1 MTQQSVKSENSNT
14 NDVLGQPLE
23 LPCGVV
29 LKNRLTKTAMSDSLA
44 DGEGDSTEAQARLYE
59 RWAEGGVALAI
70 IGEVQIMPDY
80 PEKPGNLVLGPQS
93 NLEALRNLANR
104 TVSNGAHLWPQL
116 GHGGAL
122 SHAPLSYPKGPSA
135 MDVPGLKCGALSVE
149 EIEALPA
156 IYAKAATLAK
166 EVGFP
171 GVQIHAGHGF
181 LLGQFLSPLFNKRTD
196 MYGGSIEARAR
207 IYPMVIEAVRKA
219 VGPEYPISIKFN
231 STDNLDG
238 GLVEDESYE
247 VVRMLNDTSID
258 LFDISGGTYF
268 PGAKASSDAPSSGGP
283 YFIDFARRARGATR
297 KPLQL
302 TGGFETRDHAIE
314 AVESG
319 AVDMCGLARA
329 NVLMPDLA
337 NSWLFGDG
345 RNPEFPVFDSPPQG
359 GVTAWYTMR
368 ISALGNDADDDFS
381 MGPREAMQ
389 IYNERDAERAIRWK
403 KKFQLAPPLEHQK

>member
-1 MTQQSVKSENSNT
+1 MTETTNEPSHDILRQS
-14 NDVLGQPLE
+14 LE

-29 LKNRLTKTAMSDSLA
+29 LKNRITKTAMSDSLA

-93 NLEALRNLANR
+93 DRTALKNLIDRTLAHG
-104 TVSNGAHLWPQL
+104 TQLWPQL
-116 GHGGAL
+116 SHCGAL
-122 SHAPLSYPKGPSA
+122 SHAPISTPKGPSA
-135 MDVPGLKCGALSVE
+135 LDLPDLTCGALSVD
-149 EIEALPA
+149 EIEDLPA
-156 IYAKAATLAK
+156 IYAQAAAFAK
-166 EVGFP
+166 EIGFP

-181 LLGQFLSPLFNKRTD
+181 LLSQFLSPLFNKRDD
-196 MYGGSIEARAR
+196 MFGGSIEGRAR
-207 IYPMVIEAVRKA
+207 IFPMIIEAIRQA
-219 VGPEYPISIKFN
+219 VGPDLPISIKFN

-238 GLVEDESYE
+238 GLIEDDAYE
-247 VVRMLNDTSID
+247 VIRILDDTSID
-258 LFDISGGTYF
+258 LIDISGGTYF

-283 YFIDFARRARGATR
+283 YFIDFARRARSATK

-302 TGGFETRDHAIE
+302 TGGFETRDHAVE
-314 AVESG
+314 AVSSG

-337 NSWLFGDG
+337 NNWLHGAGGSPKFPRFD
-345 RNPEFPVFDSPPQG
+345 NPPHG

-368 ISALGNDADDDFS
+368 INALGTNADKEFS
-381 MGPREAMQ
+381 MDAHEAMRLY
-389 IYNERDAERAIRWK
+389 IERDDERAIRWR
-403 KKFQLAPPLEHQK
+403 KKFPLSATH